1 MRHQLLYRALL
12 CAAVLTLSAC
22 TEEEKSSQSPPP
34 PKVEIITARAQ
45 TVPNVLELPGR
56 VQAVRVAEIRA
67 RVDGI
72 IQRRLYEEGTHVEAG
87 TVLFQI
93 DPREMQANLRAA
105 QATLERAEAT
115 AVNAAQDVK
124 RYKGLVAK
132 QAISQQEYDTA
143 QARLRTARADV
154 SEAQAAVESAELDLG
169 YTRVTAPIAG
179 RAGRAQVTE
188 GALVTAAN
196 GTLLATVEQY
206 DTVFVNFSQSSSD
219 VLALR
224 AQVASGELKLPSEG
238 RVAVKLILEDGSE
251 YPHTGYID
259 FLAMTIDVSTGTAA
273 LRAKVPNPDLLLLP
287 GQFVRARIDAGVRP
301 NGFLIPQRA
310 VMISDSDAR
319 VLLVGEDGLVTSRDI
334 ELGDLLGSNWAVRDG
349 LRTGDR
355 IIVEGG
361 QNARDGQPVRTVP
374 YSGPEGDTPPTE
386 ASQQ

>member
-1 MRHQLLYRALL
+1 MTVKA
-12 CAAVLTLSAC
+12 
-22 TEEEKSSQSPPP
+22 QS
-34 PKVEIITARAQ
+34 
-45 TVPNVLELPGR
+45 VPNIVELPGR

-67 RVDGI
+67 RVDGV

-87 TVLFQI
+87 TALFQI
-93 DPREMQANLRAA
+93 DPREMQANLNAA
-105 QATLERAEAT
+105 QAALERAEAT
-115 AVNAAQDVK
+115 ALNAAQDVK

-154 SEAQAAVESAELDLG
+154 SEAQAAVESAELNLE
-169 YTRVTAPIAG
+169 YTKVTAPITG

-188 GALVTAAN
+188 GALVSAAN

-206 DTVFVNFSQSSSD
+206 DPVLVNFSQSSSD
-219 VLALR
+219 LLALR

-238 RVAVKLILEDGSE
+238 RVAVKLTLEDGSE

-273 LRAKVPNPDLLLLP
+273 LRAEVPNPDLLLLP
-287 GQFVRARIDAGVRP
+287 GQFVRARIEAGARP

-310 VMISDSDAR
+310 VMISDRDAR
-319 VLLVGEDGLVTSRDI
+319 VLLVGEDDLVTSRDI
-334 ELGDLLGSNWAVRDG
+334 ELGDLLGGNWAVRDG

-374 YSGPEGDTPPTE
+374 YIGPEGDTPPTE
-386 ASQQ
+386 ALHQ